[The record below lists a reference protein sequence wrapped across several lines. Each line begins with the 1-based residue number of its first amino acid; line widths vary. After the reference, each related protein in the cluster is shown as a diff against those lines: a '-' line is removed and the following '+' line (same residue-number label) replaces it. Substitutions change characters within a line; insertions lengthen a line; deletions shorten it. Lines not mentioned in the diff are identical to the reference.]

1 MAVPG
6 VPIASQNAKAPTV
19 QTVQILPLGAE
30 EEGNRSLVF
39 TICVV
44 TERRLIEHSLQTIS
58 FSLA

>member
-6 VPIASQNAKAPTV
+6 VPTASQNVKAPTV
-19 QTVQILPLGAE
+19 QTVPILPLGAE
-30 EEGNRSLVF
+30 EEGNRSLLF

-44 TERRLIEHSLQTIS
+44 AELRLIEHSLQIIS